1 MNNKEIHELVKM
13 FGLTVDYDQWDAE
26 GKEWVRVKSDDWPN
40 EFGYRNECL
49 ILYKED
55 GRDII
60 INDLRQSLI
69 HLGQNLRSK
78 ELKKLL
84 NL

>member
-1 MNNKEIHELVKM
+1 MNKEEVHKLVEL
-13 FGLTVDYDQWDAE
+13 FGLTVDYDQWDVE
-26 GKEWVRVKSDDWPN
+26 GKNWLRVKSDDWPKDY
-40 EFGYRNECL
+40 GYRNECL

-60 INDLRQSLI
+60 INELRQSLI
-69 HLGQNLRSK
+69 HLGENLRSK
-78 ELKKLL
+78 AVRKLL

>member
-60 INDLRQSLI
+60 INNLRQSLI